1 MNINTISTASQSV
14 NPVLTDPVM
23 PASEP
28 TKIDG
33 ANKNN
38 SRISVSVDN
47 YRPAEAAEA
56 KEKQENY
63 LSAEGVEQLISDM
76 NEIMDNLNLKTKLG
90 FSMRENH
97 KHQVIIEIKNRDTD
111 ELIKQ
116 IPSEE
121 LLAIKEKIEEFTGL
135 IFDQRV

>member
-1 MNINTISTASQSV
+1 MNINTISTASESV
-14 NPVLTDPVM
+14 KPVLTEPVM

-47 YRPAEAAEA
+47 YRPAEA
-56 KEKQENY
+56 KGKQENY
-63 LSAEGVEQLISDM
+63 LSAEAAEQLISEM
-76 NEIMDNLNLKTKLG
+76 NEIMDNLNLKTRLG

-97 KHQVIIEIKNRDTD
+97 KHQVIVEIKNRDTD

-121 LLAIKEKIEEFTGL
+121 LLSIKEKIEEFTGL